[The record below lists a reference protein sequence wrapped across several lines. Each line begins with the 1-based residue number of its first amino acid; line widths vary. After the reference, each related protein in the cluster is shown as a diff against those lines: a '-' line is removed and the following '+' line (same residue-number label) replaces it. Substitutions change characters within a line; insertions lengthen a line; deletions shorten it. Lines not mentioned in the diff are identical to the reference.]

1 MWRKGRN
8 LKIFDV
14 LARRFSRIKAS
25 AVRARVGEARNSR
38 RPSVPQAARAQG
50 QPGRDGEGPA
60 GAELSPADPS
70 LPKLTVVK
78 DPELMREVF
87 QGHLRPLDGK
97 TYQVR
102 ECRIDYIH
110 YRRAYR
116 CVVQYALRLEE
127 PETGRERS
135 QWVSGVMYT
144 GGRTRRIWERL
155 RQTEP
160 GPEVTNSFPAFAP
173 FSYIPDLNMLVQVFP
188 YDHRFPALP
197 LLMKG
202 PPPELE
208 ALLLARFGPG
218 DWQAEAW
225 NVEAVRY
232 RPDMRA
238 ALRLTARARDAA
250 TGRAE
255 ERRFYA
261 KIYRKEEEGERTHQL
276 LRALWD
282 KAGSGEVSF
291 TVARPIAYVSGLRTL
306 LQEEVPG
313 ISLEEILLRE
323 KEEAVPAV
331 RKAAGALAS
340 LHLDDT
346 VVTPRRLSLREETAS
361 LERVRNLLRQA
372 CPHMRAEIEE
382 AVGAVAAGLE
392 EVPYA
397 PIHGDLKPAHIMIDG
412 DSVGLID
419 FDKFVMADPVVDVA
433 NLLFFLPDVPPH
445 AHLPS
450 GGVARAFVEEY
461 FAHVPEAWRARLP
474 LHYAGALLKKAAF
487 GFHRRQAPG
496 GSDRVE
502 AMVEKA
508 RDYLTGRIW

>member
-1 MWRKGRN
+1 M
-8 LKIFDV
+8 KIFSA
-14 LARRFSRIKAS
+14 LARFSRIKAS
-25 AVRARVGEARNSR
+25 AVRARVGGARNSR
-38 RPSVPQAARAQG
+38 QLWVPQTARAKG
-50 QPGRDGEGPA
+50 QPAWDGEGSA
-60 GAELSPADPS
+60 GAELSSADPG
-70 LPKLTVVK
+70 LPELTVVK
-78 DPELMREVF
+78 DPEMMREVF

-110 YRRAYR
+110 YRRASR
-116 CVVQYALRLEE
+116 CVVQYALRLAE
-127 PETGRERS
+127 PQTGRERS
-135 QWVSGVMYT
+135 QWVSGVMYA

-155 RQTEP
+155 QQTEP
-160 GPEVTNSFPAFAP
+160 GQEVTNSFPAFPP

-197 LLMKG
+197 LLMEG

-208 ALLLARFGPG
+208 PLLLAPFGPG

-225 NVEAVRY
+225 NVKAVRY

-238 ALRLTARARDAA
+238 ALRFTARARDGA

-261 KIYRKEEEGERTHQL
+261 KIYRKEEEGERTYQL

-306 LQEEVPG
+306 FQEEVSG

-323 KEEAVPAV
+323 EEEAVPAV

-346 VVTPRRLSLREETAS
+346 VFTPRRLSLRDETAS
-361 LERVRNLLRQA
+361 LERVGKLLRQA

-397 PIHGDLKPAHIMIDG
+397 PVHGDLKPAHIMLDSG
-412 DSVGLID
+412 SVGLID
-419 FDKFVMADPVVDVA
+419 FDKFVMADPIVDVA
-433 NLLFFLPDVPPH
+433 NLLFYLPDVPPH
-445 AHLPS
+445 GHLPS

-461 FAHVPEAWRARLP
+461 FAHVPEDWRARLP
-474 LHYAGALLKKAAF
+474 LHYAGGLLKKAAV

-496 GSDRVE
+496 GLERVE

-508 RDYLTGRIW
+508 REYLTGRIL